1 MANKKSHIL
10 KSYFRRKKSCQNHR
24 SFSIPRVTSEFGYY
38 WCYDP
43 RVTSKRLFSPS
54 WGTLSIQFPLNQSM
68 NHKVPSK
75 WSHHKS
81 FPFDT
86 YFTPVKSSF
95 VTKPCPNST
104 RSASP
109 ASQCTLLSSAA
120 SFPISPRCLAHKS
133 VKKSF
138 GIANVPTWGCPTLNL
153 EHKCHRSTFTENRHH
168 ATAILTRL
176 PCEYTAS
183 ATRICCQN
191 QSQASAIHLSEKKW
205 GSKIF
210 KWGYTREGFSLS
222 TTGKGGS

>member
-1 MANKKSHIL
+1 MLRPQSHFQTTFLTKLRHSVDPVSSQSVNESQSSLQVITP
-10 KSYFRRKKSCQNHR
+10 QV
-24 SFSIPRVTSEFGYY
+24 IP
-38 WCYDP
+38 
-43 RVTSKRLFSPS
+43 L
-54 WGTLSIQFPLNQSM
+54 
-68 NHKVPSK
+68 
-75 WSHHKS
+75 
-81 FPFDT
+81 DT